1 MLPTDALHTL
11 NALSLNEKLLLPT
24 APDKN
29 TSGKAS
35 FELGQKVQGSI
46 QAEISP
52 GVFKVRVLEQMLQM
66 QLPAS
71 LKSGDVIEL
80 QVMSLQP
87 RLTFSLVASLN
98 PLSTPE
104 KLSQTS
110 RLLSSLS
117 QLPLPQSAARTT
129 QSEPLWSVAALPP
142 NVTELAGKLQQSL
155 SQSGLFYEAHQA
167 QWLAGMRTTA
177 QLLQEPQN
185 GLAEH
190 APFPTPSTAHQTTNQ
205 VLDSIPTVLQPLV
218 HQQLNALETRQVFWQ
233 GEVWSKQAM
242 RWEIHEES
250 PRHQPEEGAE
260 NLGQWATQIHLDL
273 PNLGEVSAT
282 LRLTNNGLTVS
293 LAASGETTRALFSA
307 SSSQLNATLA
317 ERGIQVINT
326 SVNTDGAS

>member
-1 MLPTDALHTL
+1 MLPTDALHAL
-11 NALSLNEKLLLPT
+11 SALSLNEKLLIQPT
-24 APDKN
+24 PDKN
-29 TSGKAS
+29 TSGKAA
-35 FELGQKVQGSI
+35 FELGQKVQGAI
-46 QAEISP
+46 QAEVSP

-87 RLTFSLVASLN
+87 RLTFSMVASLN

-117 QLPLPQSAARTT
+117 QLPLPQTTARTT
-129 QSEPLWSVAALPP
+129 QSEPLWSLAAVPP
-142 NVTELAGKLQQSL
+142 NVSELAGKLQQSL

-167 QWLAGMRTTA
+167 QWIAGMRTTA
-177 QLLQEPQN
+177 QLMQEPQN
-185 GLAEH
+185 ALTE
-190 APFPTPSTAHQTTNQ
+190 PQSSLPTSVRSAASD
-205 VLDSIPTVLQPLV
+205 VLGSIPNALQPLV

-233 GEVWSKQAM
+233 GEVWPEQAM

-250 PRHQPEEGAE
+250 PRHQEANGEE
-260 NLGQWATQIHLDL
+260 NTGQWATQIHLEL
-273 PNLGEVSAT
+273 PNLGEISAT

-293 LAASGETTRALFSA
+293 LAASGEQTRALFGA
-307 SSSQLNATLA
+307 SCSQLNATLA
-317 ERGIQVINT
+317 ERGIQVVNT
-326 SVNTDGAS
+326 SVTSHGDS